1 MVRTMRLA
9 IFGVSIM
16 FLPWRW
22 QPDRPGWGGR
32 PAHLWHIVLTCH
44 TGSAAMVYVPGECCF
59 KTPVFTFSSYGSTTH
74 ISFPRS
80 VRLAIEGR
88 QHKLGAYFSMHLSR
102 LCPSDMLCI
111 ILSSNLSLNCF
122 GPPQH
127 SHGNY
132 KSKPFAVI

>member
-1 MVRTMRLA
+1 VVGQPIYGTLSSHVTLGLLLWYMSRESVAQKPGIYIFILRLYD
-9 IFGVSIM
+9 S
-16 FLPWRW
+16 
-22 QPDRPGWGGR
+22 
-32 PAHLWHIVLTCH
+32 
-44 TGSAAMVYVPGECCF
+44 
-59 KTPVFTFSSYGSTTH
+59 H

-122 GPPQH
+122 GPPQR

>member
-9 IFGVSIM
+9 MFGVSIM

-44 TGSAAMVYVPGECCF
+44 TGSVAMVYVPGECCF

-74 ISFPRS
+74 TFLFL
-80 VRLAIEGR
+80 VQCVLLLKDA
-88 QHKLGAYFSMHLSR
+88 
-102 LCPSDMLCI
+102 
-111 ILSSNLSLNCF
+111 NTN
-122 GPPQH
+122 
-127 SHGNY
+127 
-132 KSKPFAVI
+132 